1 MADTAQSNPN
11 SSQQPVNK
19 GVANLI
25 RHMQNDKIGV
35 GMWMTRVLTIIF
47 AVFGYILPILSSM
60 LGNPVNCYYKTMM
73 AAAATS
79 ALRLHQRLPRIQLS
93 REFAANV
100 MTEDSAHYLLFSLIF
115 IFASGPITMALL
127 PVLLFAVLHAASY
140 TLNMLDALG

>member
-1 MADTAQSNPN
+1 MADTTNSNTS

-47 AVFGYILPILSSM
+47 ATFGYILPILSSF